1 MENIKVSR
9 IQSIKRRKEWIFLIL
24 FAEIIR
30 TISHVILILSAAIYF
45 RYLDQK
51 RKTAQLSKFEY
62 TVYILIQI
70 AFLLLA
76 ISLIIFAY
84 FN

>member
-1 MENIKVSR
+1 M
-9 IQSIKRRKEWIFLIL
+9 IL